1 MRLLPRGG
9 FSTLFPLVIMLLLA
23 MLTLWLS
30 RTTGLASGG
39 VESVANDEPDYIV
52 ERFSLTRFNEAGVP
66 RYVLA
71 ADKLVHLPQ
80 DDTSLL
86 TRPFLR
92 QFHEGKP
99 EVRMRAK
106 RAVVTS
112 GGEVAHLHEEVE
124 VVRPGEPARGKQE
137 ATPDTRVTT
146 TYLRVL
152 PDADRADTPEPV
164 RIEQGK
170 SVVTGVGMDFDDR
183 YQRVQLRSQVQAS
196 FAPRRNAAAT
206 P

>member
-9 FSTLFPLVIMLLLA
+9 FSSLFPLVIMLLLA

-30 RTTGLASGG
+30 RTTGLATIGE
-39 VESVANDEPDYIV
+39 ESAAQNEPDYIV
-52 ERFSLTRFNEAGVP
+52 ERFALTRFNEAGAR

-71 ADKLVHLPQ
+71 ADKLVHLQQ

-92 QFHEGKP
+92 QFHDGKP

-106 RAVVTS
+106 RAVVTA
-112 GGEVAHLHEEVE
+112 GGEVAHLHDEVE
-124 VVRPGEPARGKQE
+124 VVRPGEPAQGKRE

-152 PDADRADTPEPV
+152 PDSDRADTPEPV

-183 YQRVQLRSQVQAS
+183 YQRVNLRSQVRAS
-196 FAPRRNAAAT
+196 FAPRRDAS
-206 P
+206 PGP

>member
-9 FSTLFPLVIMLLLA
+9 FSSLFPLVIMLLLA

-30 RTTGLASGG
+30 RTTGLASIDEEG
-39 VESVANDEPDYIV
+39 AALNEPDYIV
-52 ERFSLTRFNEAGVP
+52 ERFALTRFNEAGAR

-71 ADKLVHLPQ
+71 ADKLVHLQQ

-106 RAVVTS
+106 RAVVTA
-112 GGEVAHLHEEVE
+112 GGEVAHLHDEVE
-124 VVRPGEPARGKQE
+124 VVRPGEPARPGQD
-137 ATPDTRVTT
+137 ARPDTRVTT

-152 PDADRADTPEPV
+152 PDSDRADTPEPV
-164 RIEQGK
+164 RIEQGE
-170 SVVTGVGMDFDDR
+170 SIVTGVGMDFDDR
-183 YQRVQLRSQVQAS
+183 YQRVNLRSQVKAS
-196 FAPRRNAAAT
+196 FAPRRDAAAK

>member
-1 MRLLPRGG
+1 MRWLPQGG
-9 FSTLFPLVIMLLLA
+9 LSTLFPLVIMLLLA

-30 RTTGLASGG
+30 RTTGLGSVGQ
-39 VESVANDEPDYIV
+39 ESAANNEPDYIV
-52 ERFSLTRFNEAGVP
+52 ERFSLTRFTESGVP
-66 RYVLA
+66 RYVLS

-106 RAVVTS
+106 RALVTA

-124 VVRPGEPARGKQE
+124 VLRPGEPAHGTRE

-164 RIEQGK
+164 RIEQGE
-170 SVVTGVGMDFDDR
+170 SVLTGVGMDFDDR
-183 YQRVQLRSQVQAS
+183 YQRVRLRSRVQAS
-196 FAPRRNAAAT
+196 FAPRRAAAAQ